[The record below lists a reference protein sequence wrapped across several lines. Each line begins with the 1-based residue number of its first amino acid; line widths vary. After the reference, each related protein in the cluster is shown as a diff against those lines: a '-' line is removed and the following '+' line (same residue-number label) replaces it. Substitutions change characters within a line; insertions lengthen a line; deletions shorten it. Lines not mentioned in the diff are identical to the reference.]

1 MIISE
6 ETKKEYKQT
15 RAKLLE
21 FLNIIDLLASKYHL
35 DKEFHKERRIKT
47 IEDFII
53 ELLVTIPVVE
63 TWQDALKLYQGQQ
76 LAIFLMHEH
85 GESDTAFTSI

>member
-1 MIISE
+1 MNLTE
-6 ETKKEYKQT
+6 QNKQEYKRT
-15 RAKLLE
+15 REGLLE
-21 FLNIIDLLASKYHL
+21 FLNIIDLLASKHHL
-35 DKEFHKERRIKT
+35 AGEFQRERRIKT

-76 LAIFLMHEH
+76 LAIFLMQEH

>member
-1 MIISE
+1 MKLTE
-6 ETKKEYKQT
+6 ETKQEYRRT
-15 RAKLLE
+15 REKLLE
-21 FLNIIDLLASKYHL
+21 FLNLIDLLASKYHL
-35 DKEFHKERRIKT
+35 AREFGKEARIKT

-76 LAIFLMHEH
+76 LAIFLMQQH